1 MKKERQINK
10 AFAISDA
17 RISFVSLVDKAANK
31 RRFLITKA
39 ENGTANFSSYG
50 RIIKADAEHHYV
62 TGIVYE
68 PLVEDTDGNYMTEEE
83 ITKAAYWYA
92 KNGDKV
98 DIQHSFEA
106 LPNACVVENW
116 IAKAD
121 FDCGGEKITKGTWLM
136 TVEVTDEDVWRQIE
150 KGEITGF
157 SMGGVGNYSEEDENL
172 ADVNKSDEK
181 VGLLAKLAGMLGVEK
196 AAVKNTYSR
205 DKKDRDFWSAWD
217 ALQHILRPACNT
229 FEDNPQTIRE
239 ALSDFSEIIT
249 ELLTS
254 DDSIMKSIA
263 KNAPA
268 PLKKSGR
275 KLSDK
280 NKQTLNGI
288 YNSLGEF
295 LKSFDDKEHE
305 EAEGNAEDNKETQEE
320 DKELTRTECEAI
332 VSKSV
337 TEKLAAAGITAPE
350 TDTEPVAKAQEG
362 NTTALSGAE
371 LTEDAIAGMVEK
383 AINKALAKN
392 QLTAEPPVTPQQVD
406 EMITKAVN
414 QRVNEVLKA
423 RSLPSNLNAAAGTG
437 ESRPEP
443 HYMHGML

>member
-1 MKKERQINK
+1 MRKERRINK

-17 RISFVSLVDKAANK
+17 QISFVSLVDKAANK

-39 ENGTANFSSYG
+39 ENGTASFASYG

-98 DIQHSFEA
+98 DVQHSFEA

-157 SMGGVGNYSEEDENL
+157 SMGGVGNYSEEDVNL

-181 VGLLAKLAGMLGVEK
+181 GLLAKLAGMLGVEK
-196 AAVKNTYSR
+196 A
-205 DKKDRDFWSAWD
+205 
-217 ALQHILRPACNT
+217 
-229 FEDNPQTIRE
+229 
-239 ALSDFSEIIT
+239 
-249 ELLTS
+249 
-254 DDSIMKSIA
+254 
-263 KNAPA
+263 
-268 PLKKSGR
+268 PLEKSGR

-295 LKSFDDKEHE
+295 LKSFDEKEPE
-305 EAEGNAEDNKETQEE
+305 ETEGNAEDNKETEE
-320 DKELTRTECEAI
+320 EKKLTKTECEAI
-332 VSKSV
+332 VSKAV
-337 TEKLAAAGITAPE
+337 AEKLAAAGITVPE
-350 TDTEPVAKAQEG
+350 TNTESVAKAQEG
-362 NTTALSGAE
+362 NAASSGAE
-371 LTEDAIAGMVEK
+371 QLTEDVIAGMVEK
-383 AINKALAKN
+383 AINKAFAENKLS
-392 QLTAEPPVTPQQVD
+392 AEPPVTPEQVD

-423 RSLPSNLNAAAGTG
+423 KSLPSNLNAAAGAG
-437 ESRPEP
+437 EGKPEP
-443 HYMHGML
+443 HYMHGIL

>member
-1 MKKERQINK
+1 MRKERQINK

-39 ENGTANFSSYG
+39 ENGTANFASYG

-98 DIQHSFEA
+98 DVQHSFEA

-121 FDCGGEKITKGTWLM
+121 FDCGGENISKGTWLM

-157 SMGGVGNYSEEDENL
+157 SMGGVGNYSEEDDNL

-196 AAVKNTYSR
+196 AA
-205 DKKDRDFWSAWD
+205 
-217 ALQHILRPACNT
+217 
-229 FEDNPQTIRE
+229 
-239 ALSDFSEIIT
+239 
-249 ELLTS
+249 
-254 DDSIMKSIA
+254 
-263 KNAPA
+263 
-268 PLKKSGR
+268 PLEKSGR
-275 KLSDK
+275 KMSDK

-295 LKSFDDKEHE
+295 LKSFDDKDPE

-320 DKELTRTECEAI
+320 DKELTRTECETI
-332 VSKSV
+332 VSKAV
-337 TEKLAAAGITAPE
+337 AEKLAAAGITAPE
-350 TDTEPVAKAQEG
+350 TNTEPVTKAQEG
-362 NTTALSGAE
+362 NTTASSGAE
-371 LTEDAIAGMVEK
+371 LTEDAIVGMVEK
-383 AINKALAKN
+383 AINKALAGSP
-392 QLTAEPPVTPQQVD
+392 LAEPSVTPEQVD

-423 RSLPSNLNAAAGTG
+423 RSLPSNLNAAAGVG
-437 ESRPEP
+437 ENKPEP
-443 HYMHGML
+443 HYMHGIL

>member
-1 MKKERQINK
+1 MKKERHINK

-39 ENGTANFSSYG
+39 ENGTANFASYG

-68 PLVEDTDGNYMTEEE
+68 PLVEDTDGNYITEEE

-98 DIQHSFEA
+98 DVQHSFEA

-121 FDCGGEKITKGTWLM
+121 FECGGEKITKGTWLM
-136 TVEVTDEDVWRQIE
+136 TVEVTDENVWRQIE

-196 AAVKNTYSR
+196 AAVKNIYSR
-205 DKKDRDFWSAWD
+205 HKKDKDFWSAWD
-217 ALQHILRPACNT
+217 SLHSVLHSAYDT
-229 FEDNPQTIRE
+229 FEDNPQKIRE

-249 ELLTS
+249 ELLTG
-254 DDSIMKSIA
+254 DDNIMKSIA

-268 PLKKSGR
+268 PLEKSGR
-275 KLSDK
+275 KMSDK

-305 EAEGNAEDNKETQEE
+305 DTESNAEDNKETEE
-320 DKELTRTECEAI
+320 EKELTKTECEAI
-332 VSKSV
+332 VSKAV

-362 NTTALSGAE
+362 NTTASSGAE
-371 LTEDAIAGMVEK
+371 LTEDAIVGMVEK
-383 AINKALAKN
+383 AINKALAGG
-392 QLTAEPPVTPQQVD
+392 QPAEPPVTPEQVN

-423 RSLPSNLNAAAGTG
+423 RSLPSNLNAAAGTV

-443 HYMHGML
+443 HYMHGIL

>member
-1 MKKERQINK
+1 MRKERRINK

-39 ENGTANFSSYG
+39 ENGTASFASYG

-98 DIQHSFEA
+98 DVQHSFEA

-136 TVEVTDEDVWRQIE
+136 TVEVTDENVWRQIE

-157 SMGGVGNYSEEDENL
+157 SMGGVGNYSEEDVNL

-181 VGLLAKLAGMLGVEK
+181 GLLAKLAGMLGVEK
-196 AAVKNTYSR
+196 AAVKNIYSR

-217 ALQHILRPACNT
+217 ALQHILRPSCNT

-239 ALSDFSEIIT
+239 ALSDFSEIIA
-249 ELLTS
+249 ELLA
-254 DDSIMKSIA
+254 DDDNIMKSIA
-263 KNAPA
+263 KNAPTT
-268 PLKKSGR
+268 LEKSGR
-275 KLSDK
+275 KMSDK

-295 LKSFDDKEHE
+295 LKSFDDKESE
-305 EAEGNAEDNKETQEE
+305 EAEGNAEDNKETEE
-320 DKELTRTECEAI
+320 EKELTKTECEAI
-332 VSKSV
+332 VSKAI
-337 TEKLAAAGITAPE
+337 TEKLAAAGITAPV
-350 TDTEPVAKAQEG
+350 TNTEPVAKAQEG
-362 NTTALSGAE
+362 NAASSGSE
-371 LTEDAIAGMVEK
+371 LTEDVIVGMVEK
-383 AINKALAKN
+383 AINKAFADNKLS
-392 QLTAEPPVTPQQVD
+392 AEPHVTREQVE

-423 RSLPSNLNAAAGTG
+423 RSLPSNLNAAAGAG
-437 ESRPEP
+437 ESKPEP
-443 HYMHGML
+443 HYMHGIL

>member
-1 MKKERQINK
+1 MRKERRINK

-39 ENGTANFSSYG
+39 ENGTASFASYG

-98 DIQHSFEA
+98 DVQHSFEA

-121 FDCGGEKITKGTWLM
+121 FDCGGEKIAKGTWLM
-136 TVEVTDEDVWRQIE
+136 TVEVTDENVWRQIE

-157 SMGGVGNYSEEDENL
+157 SMGGVGNYSEEDVNL

-181 VGLLAKLAGMLGVEK
+181 GLLAKLAGMLGVEK
-196 AAVKNTYSR
+196 A
-205 DKKDRDFWSAWD
+205 
-217 ALQHILRPACNT
+217 
-229 FEDNPQTIRE
+229 
-239 ALSDFSEIIT
+239 
-249 ELLTS
+249 
-254 DDSIMKSIA
+254 
-263 KNAPA
+263 
-268 PLKKSGR
+268 PLEKSGR

-295 LKSFDDKEHE
+295 LKSFDEKEPE
-305 EAEGNAEDNKETQEE
+305 EAEGNAEDNKEAEE
-320 DKELTRTECEAI
+320 EKELTKTECEAI
-332 VSKSV
+332 VSKAV
-337 TEKLAAAGITAPE
+337 AEKLAAAGITAPG
-350 TDTEPVAKAQEG
+350 TNTEPVAKSKEG
-362 NTTALSGAE
+362 NTASSCAE
-371 LTEDAIAGMVEK
+371 LTEEAIVGMVEK
-383 AINKALAKN
+383 AINKAFAENKLS
-392 QLTAEPPVTPQQVD
+392 AEPPVTPEQVD

-423 RSLPSNLNAAAGTG
+423 RSLPSNLNAAAGAG
-437 ESRPEP
+437 ESKPEP
-443 HYMHGML
+443 HYMHGIL